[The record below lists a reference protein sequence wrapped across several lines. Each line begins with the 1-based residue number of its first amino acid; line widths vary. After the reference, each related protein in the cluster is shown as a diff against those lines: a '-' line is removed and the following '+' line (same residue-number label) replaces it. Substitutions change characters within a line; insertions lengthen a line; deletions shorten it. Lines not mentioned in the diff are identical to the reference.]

1 MGPCVPDPCNVDGAT
16 GEVCVEGECNCPD
29 APCPDGE
36 LCVEGECMGMF
47 YNPNIF
53 HQTSKNTPLTNM
65 EFIFHQR

>member
-36 LCVEGECMGMF
+36 MCAEGECMGR
-47 YNPNIF
+47 Y
-53 HQTSKNTPLTNM
+53 
-65 EFIFHQR
+65 FIREYPIKLVFIKGSI